1 MCLAIPGQITQ
12 LLEQQR
18 AVVNVGGIEREI
30 SLALVNDIKINDY
43 VLIHVGYALTVLDQ
57 LEAKKTLEL
66 FAEIDG

>member
-12 LLEQQR
+12 LLAQQR
-18 AVVNVGGIEREI
+18 AIVNVGGIEREI

-57 LEAKKTLEL
+57 LEAEKTLKL
-66 FAEIDG
+66 FAEIP